1 VLTTELVRRGA
12 RRHGTR
18 TAVISG
24 ERSLTFREVDETAN
38 RMANVLIGLGVE
50 RGTRVGLLALR
61 EPLWAD
67 DASSGVRR

>member
-1 VLTTELVRRGA
+1 
-12 RRHGTR
+12 
-18 TAVISG
+18 VISG
-24 ERSLTFREVDETAN
+24 EQKLTFREVDETAN